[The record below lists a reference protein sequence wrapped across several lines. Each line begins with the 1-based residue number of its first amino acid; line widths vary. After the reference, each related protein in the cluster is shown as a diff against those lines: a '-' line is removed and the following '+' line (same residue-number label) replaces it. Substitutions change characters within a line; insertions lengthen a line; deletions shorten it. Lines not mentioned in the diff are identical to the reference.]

1 MVAKANL
8 KKFLESALI
17 NSKDLGESLTIFIDH
32 YKSWS
37 RKQGRMGVDKKQVME
52 YRLTMEELLRKLGK
66 DKPPL
71 KAVKRGIENEDSAFT
86 GSGKT
91 PSTPKTPQEGKD
103 KPPLKAV
110 KRGIEN
116 EESAL
121 TGSGKTPSTPKTP
134 QEAISKKIKFAKLSP
149 KLDLF
154 KLFNATSFQRSSTG

>member
-17 NSKDLGESLTIFIDH
+17 NTKDLGESLNIFIDH

-37 RKQGRMGVDKKQVME
+37 RKQGRMGVDKKQLME

-66 DKPPL
+66 DEPPL
-71 KAVKRGIENEDSAFT
+71 KAVKRGI
-86 GSGKT
+86 
-91 PSTPKTPQEGKD
+91 KD
-103 KPPLKAV
+103 
-110 KRGIEN
+110 E

-121 TGSGKTPSTPKTP
+121 AGSAKIPSTPKTP
-134 QEAISKKIKFAKLSP
+134 QEAITKKIKFAKLSP

-154 KLFNATSFQRSSTG
+154 KTFQCHS

>member
-71 KAVKRGIENEDSAFT
+71 KAVKEALRM
-86 GSGKT
+86 KT
-91 PSTPKTPQEGKD
+91 
-103 KPPLKAV
+103 
-110 KRGIEN
+110 
-116 EESAL
+116 AL
-121 TGSGKTPSTPKTP
+121 
-134 QEAISKKIKFAKLSP
+134 
-149 KLDLF
+149 
-154 KLFNATSFQRSSTG
+154 